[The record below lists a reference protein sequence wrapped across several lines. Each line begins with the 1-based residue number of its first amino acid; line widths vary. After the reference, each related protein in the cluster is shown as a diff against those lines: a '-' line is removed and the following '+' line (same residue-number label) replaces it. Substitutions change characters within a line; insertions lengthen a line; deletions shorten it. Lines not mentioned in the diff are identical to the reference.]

1 MAYDFT
7 ARTLT
12 TTAFKAGFN
21 FAKRGGEADDLV
33 ITAAGRMAL
42 RHHNIAGQPTRLQA

>member
-21 FAKRGGEADDLV
+21 FSKRGGDAYLPNDGHEPRPSNHPRA
-33 ITAAGRMAL
+33 
-42 RHHNIAGQPTRLQA
+42 